1 MSGSDS
7 PAIRFEG
14 WPGIAL
20 HPSIISAQVGDRCV
34 LSRETTDRRFCAD
47 HGVLGLPRYVDTRSE
62 NGYTAVHLAAL
73 SGTLAC
79 VQTLLESGASMMVRV
94 CYCLHGQGCNQD
106 QHTQLTRAQQLLMI
120 FLTGVKPLNASP
132 MFRQVRTVDQGRG
145 GPYDIAPGS
154 TPLHAAAFRGDVG
167 IVQAVIQ
174 VQSP

>member
-1 MSGSDS
+1 M
-7 PAIRFEG
+7 
-14 WPGIAL
+14 
-20 HPSIISAQVGDRCV
+20 V
-34 LSRETTDRRFCAD
+34 
-47 HGVLGLPRYVDTRSE
+47 GLPRYVDTRSE

-94 CYCLHGQGCNQD
+94 CYCLHGGGLNMP
-106 QHTQLTRAQQLLMI
+106 AQSIAMCRRLLML
-120 FLTGVKPLNASP
+120 FLRDLKPRLETLMS
-132 MFRQVRTVDQGRG
+132 RQVRTVDQSRG

-174 VQSP
+174 VQRPQYRSASGLILSKSTGLFTVQ